1 MKKPDNNDKHRDQMT
16 DEQHDKN
23 IDTSRLKLSS
33 NDTSPEKNE
42 NTETVTTENRINTD
56 GL

>member
-1 MKKPDNNDKHRDQMT
+1 MKKPSNNDKQRD
-16 DEQHDKN
+16 EHHAKN
-23 IDTSRLKLSS
+23 MDSSRLKLSS

>member
-1 MKKPDNNDKHRDQMT
+1 MKKPNNNDNHRD
-16 DEQHDKN
+16 EHHDKN

>member
-1 MKKPDNNDKHRDQMT
+1 MKIPTNKESENEEKSH
-16 DEQHDKN
+16 DEK

-33 NDTSPEKNE
+33 NDISLEKNE
-42 NTETVTTENRINTD
+42 NTETVTPVNRINTE